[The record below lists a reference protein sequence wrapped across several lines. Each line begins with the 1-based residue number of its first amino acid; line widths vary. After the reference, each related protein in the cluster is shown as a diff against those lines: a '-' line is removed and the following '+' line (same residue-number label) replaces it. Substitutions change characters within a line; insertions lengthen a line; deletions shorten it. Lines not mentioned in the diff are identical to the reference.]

1 MATAEQ
7 IVGKLN
13 PKTFKMAG
21 PIVKIR
27 RLLRLY
33 HISLSI
39 RYQNLLEWVTMWKD
53 RARQVSRQ
61 VRRPLASP
69 GKPTLS
75 RSQRIAKFAKV
86 GFIALI
92 ALVIVA
98 FVGFQV
104 MTFFL
109 PAPDNIV
116 RHDGFST
123 KILDRNGKLLY
134 DVYVDQRRNP
144 VNLSDLPEYLKKG
157 TIAIEDKN
165 FYNHQG
171 FDPLGYLRIIQNL
184 ITRQRLIGGSTLTQ
198 QLVKNVLLTPERTPI
213 RKLKELILTLQI
225 EKKYTKDEILTLYL
239 NEAPYGGSAYGVGT
253 AAEIYFGKSVKDL
266 NLVESAFLAG
276 LPQRPPYYSPY
287 LNPNKAYIGRT
298 QEVLRRMREDN
309 YINSD
314 QEQEAR
320 DELANLEF
328 QPKGADFKAPHFVQY
343 VQNILNERYG
353 EQTVERGGFKVTTTL
368 DLDIQE
374 QAQSIVSE
382 EIEKVQSLQIGNG
395 AAVAIDPQT
404 GEILAMVGSKN
415 FNAKDYDG
423 QVNVTTSLR
432 QPGSAIKPVVYAT
445 ALQKGYTAA
454 SVLVDAPTN
463 FPGGANQPE
472 YVPVNYDGK
481 FRGPVQLRYTLANSL
496 NIPAVKLVALVGV
509 KDVLSLA
516 HNMGISSLEPTPAM
530 MSRVGLSIA
539 LGGGEVKLVELTA
552 AYSAFLNQGY
562 RVDPVAILEVQDQ
575 NGKVLEK
582 NSPKKGN
589 QVISSEVSF
598 IISNILSDN
607 DARKDTFGV
616 NSLLNISGRAVA
628 VKTGTTNDRRD
639 NWAIGGTPQLIV
651 GTWVGNNDNSPMKQV
666 ASGVSGASPIWNRIV
681 RSALS
686 GKPVIPFDTPP
697 EITTQTVDRIS
708 GMKSHDGFPD
718 RTEYF
723 VKGTEPGDDTMHV
736 NIKVCKGEGKLATP
750 SDIAANNFDNKEFV
764 ILKEEDPTAQAGAE
778 NKWQKGIID
787 WINVQPD
794 QAKYKVPTEY
804 CTGVT
809 SAPINIDFISPS
821 DRSSNL
827 DKSMKISFKVASLN
841 NLANVWLEVDGTT
854 VRSYTSA
861 PYEFDTELT
870 NGVHTLRAVAKDD
883 KGNQS
888 DRKIQIGV
896 GTSWDSQ

>member
-1 MATAEQ
+1 MT
-7 IVGKLN
+7 
-13 PKTFKMAG
+13 
-21 PIVKIR
+21 
-27 RLLRLY
+27 
-33 HISLSI
+33 
-39 RYQNLLEWVTMWKD
+39 
-53 RARQVSRQ
+53 SRQ
-61 VRRPLASP
+61 ARRPLTPSGRPPA
-69 GKPTLS
+69 S
-75 RSQRIAKFAKV
+75 RSQRIAKFVKI
-86 GFIALI
+86 GFIVF
-92 ALVIVA
+92 LVSVVVA

-104 MTFFL
+104 MTFLL
-109 PAPDNIV
+109 PAPENIV

-134 DVYVDQRRNP
+134 DVYVDQRRSP
-144 VNLSDLPEYLKKG
+144 VTLSDIPEYLKKG

-165 FYNHQG
+165 FYTHQG
-171 FDPLGYLRIIQNL
+171 FDPLGYLRIVQNL

-198 QLVKNVLLTPERTPI
+198 QLVKNVLLTPERTAI
-213 RKLKELILTLQI
+213 RKIKELILTLQI
-225 EKKYTKDEILTLYL
+225 EKKYSKDEILTLYL
-239 NEAPYGGSAYGVGT
+239 NEAPYGGSAYGAGT

-298 QEVLRRMREDN
+298 QEVLRRMREDS
-309 YINSD
+309 YITKE

-320 DELANLEF
+320 TALDNLEF

-343 VQNILNERYG
+343 VQNILNDRYG
-353 EQTVERGGFKVTTTL
+353 EETVARGGLKVTTTL
-368 DLDIQE
+368 DLDLQE
-374 QAQSIVSE
+374 KAQAIVSE
-382 EIEKVQSLQIGNG
+382 EIEKVQSLRIGNG

-404 GEILAMVGSKN
+404 GEILAMVGSKD

-432 QPGSAIKPVVYAT
+432 QPGSAIKPIVYT
-445 ALQKGYTAA
+445 KALEKGYTAA
-454 SVLVDAPTN
+454 SVLVDSPTS
-463 FPGGANQPE
+463 FPGGANQPD

-481 FRGPVQLRYTLANSL
+481 FRGPVQLRYALANSL
-496 NIPAVKLVALVGV
+496 NIPAVKMISLVGV

-516 HNMGISSLEPTPAM
+516 YDMGLSSLEPTAAT
-530 MSRVGLSIA
+530 MSRVGLSLA
-539 LGGGEVKLVELTA
+539 LGGGEVRLVELTS

-562 RVDPVAILEVQDQ
+562 RVDPVSILEVQDQ
-575 NGKVLEK
+575 DGKVLEK

-589 QVISSEVSF
+589 QVIPTDVAY

-607 DARKDTFGV
+607 DARKDTFGL

-639 NWAIGGTPQLIV
+639 NWAIGGTPQVIV

-681 RSALS
+681 KAAVAN
-686 GKPVIPFDTPP
+686 KPVVPFDTPS
-697 EITTQTVDRIS
+697 EVTTQTVDRIS
-708 GMKSHDGFPD
+708 GLKSHDGFPD

-736 NIKVCKGEGKLATP
+736 NLKVCKGEGKLATP
-750 SDIAANNFDNKEFV
+750 SDVAANNYENKEFI
-764 ILKEEDPTAQAGAE
+764 ILKEEDPTAPAGGE
-778 NKWQKGIID
+778 NKWQKGIIE
-787 WINVQPD
+787 WINSQPD
-794 QAKYKVPTEY
+794 NGKYKVPTEY
-804 CTGVT
+804 CSGVT
-809 SAPINIDFISPS
+809 SAPLNIDFVSPT

-827 DKSMKISFKVASLN
+827 DKALKISFKVSSLN
-841 NLANVWLEVDGTT
+841 NLSNVWLEVDGTT
-854 VRSYTSA
+854 VRSFTGA
-861 PYEFDTELT
+861 PYEFETELT
-870 NGVHTLRAVAKDD
+870 NGVHTLRAVVKDD

>member
-1 MATAEQ
+1 
-7 IVGKLN
+7 
-13 PKTFKMAG
+13 
-21 PIVKIR
+21 
-27 RLLRLY
+27 
-33 HISLSI
+33 
-39 RYQNLLEWVTMWKD
+39 MWKE
-53 RARQVSRQ
+53 RARMTSRQ
-61 VRRPLASP
+61 ARRPLTPSGRPPA
-69 GKPTLS
+69 S
-75 RSQRIAKFAKV
+75 RSQRIAKFVKI
-86 GFIALI
+86 GFIVF
-92 ALVIVA
+92 LVSVVVA

-104 MTFFL
+104 MTFLL
-109 PAPDNIV
+109 PAPENIV

-134 DVYVDQRRNP
+134 DVYVDQRRSP
-144 VNLSDLPEYLKKG
+144 VTLSDIPEYLKKG

-165 FYNHQG
+165 FYTHQG
-171 FDPLGYLRIIQNL
+171 FDPLGYLRIVQNL

-198 QLVKNVLLTPERTPI
+198 QLVKNVLLTPERTAI
-213 RKLKELILTLQI
+213 RKIKELILTLQI
-225 EKKYTKDEILTLYL
+225 EKKYSKDEILTLYL
-239 NEAPYGGSAYGVGT
+239 NEAPYGGSAYGAGT

-298 QEVLRRMREDN
+298 QEVLRRMREDS
-309 YINSD
+309 YITKE

-320 DELANLEF
+320 TALDNLEF

-343 VQNILNERYG
+343 VQNILNDRYG
-353 EQTVERGGFKVTTTL
+353 EETVARGGLKVTTTL
-368 DLDIQE
+368 DLDLQE
-374 QAQSIVSE
+374 KAQAIVSE
-382 EIEKVQSLQIGNG
+382 EIEKVQSLRIGNG

-404 GEILAMVGSKN
+404 GEILAMVGSKD

-432 QPGSAIKPVVYAT
+432 QPGSAIKPIVYT
-445 ALQKGYTAA
+445 KALEKGYTAA
-454 SVLVDAPTN
+454 SVLVDSPTS
-463 FPGGANQPE
+463 FPGGANQPD

-481 FRGPVQLRYTLANSL
+481 FRGPVQLRYALANSL
-496 NIPAVKLVALVGV
+496 NIPAVKMISLVGV

-516 HNMGISSLEPTPAM
+516 YDMGLSSLEPTAAT
-530 MSRVGLSIA
+530 MSRVGLSLA
-539 LGGGEVKLVELTA
+539 LGGGEVRLVELTS

-562 RVDPVAILEVQDQ
+562 RVDPVSILEVQDQ
-575 NGKVLEK
+575 DGKVLEK

-589 QVISSEVSF
+589 QVIPTDVAY

-607 DARKDTFGV
+607 DARKDTFGL

-639 NWAIGGTPQLIV
+639 NWAIGGTPQVIV

-681 RSALS
+681 KAAVAN
-686 GKPVIPFDTPP
+686 KPVVPFDTPS
-697 EITTQTVDRIS
+697 EVTTQTVDRIS
-708 GMKSHDGFPD
+708 GLKSHDGFPD

-736 NIKVCKGEGKLATP
+736 NLKVCKGEGKLATP
-750 SDIAANNFDNKEFV
+750 SDVAANNYENKEFI
-764 ILKEEDPTAQAGAE
+764 ILKEEDPTAPAGGE
-778 NKWQKGIID
+778 NKWQKGIIE
-787 WINVQPD
+787 WINSQPD
-794 QAKYKVPTEY
+794 NGKYKVPTEY
-804 CTGVT
+804 CSGVT
-809 SAPINIDFISPS
+809 SAPLNIDFVSPT

-827 DKSMKISFKVASLN
+827 DKALKISFKVSSLN
-841 NLANVWLEVDGTT
+841 NLSNVWLEVDGTT
-854 VRSYTSA
+854 VRSFTGA
-861 PYEFDTELT
+861 PYEFETELT
-870 NGVHTLRAVAKDD
+870 NGVHTLRAVVKDD